1 MPNKTFKNI
10 LTAKPGTTT
19 ENKTGTWRT
28 YMPVVDHEICIGCD
42 MCNKVCPEGVCFST
56 GQKNSK
62 GRIFYDRDLDFCKG
76 CGLCAKECPV
86 TAINMVNDYK

>member
-1 MPNKTFKNI
+1 MNKQLKNI

-19 ENKTGTWRT
+19 EYLTGTWRT

-42 MCNKVCPEGVCFST
+42 TCNKVCPEGVCFST
-56 GQKNSK
+56 GLKNSN
-62 GRIFYDRDLDFCKG
+62 GRIFYDRDLDYCKG

-86 TAINMVNDYK
+86 SAIKMVDDYK

>member
-1 MPNKTFKNI
+1 MKKLQNI
-10 LTAKPGTTT
+10 LTAKPGTTV
-19 ENKTGTWRT
+19 ENKTGAWRT
-28 YMPVVDHEICIGCD
+28 YKPVVDHEICIGCD
-42 MCNKVCPEGVCFST
+42 TCNKVCPEGVCFPT

-86 TAINMVNDYK
+86 KAIRMERDYK